1 MAKQFSAQIVTRW
14 ARTRVFDYLADF
26 GNLVEWHPA
35 VHECKLESSEPRLRN
50 ARYSARASIAG
61 RTIPARIVTRE
72 LERPTLIVAVAENA
86 GARTE
91 DRFELEPAGEGRTAL
106 TYSSRME
113 LKLPLRV
120 IGPLMVPGLTQTW
133 AEAVEQLE
141 QVLQAER
148 VISASDASG

>member
-26 GNLVEWHPA
+26 RNLVEWHPA
-35 VHECKLESSEPRLRN
+35 VHECELESSEPRIRN
-50 ARYSARASIAG
+50 ARYRAKASIAG
-61 RTIPARIVTRE
+61 RRIPARIVTRE
-72 LERPTLIVAVAENA
+72 LERPTLILAVAENA

-91 DRFELEPAGEGRTAL
+91 DRFDLESAGEGLTAL
-106 TYSSRME
+106 TYRSQME

-133 AEAVEQLE
+133 TDSVKQLE

-148 VISASDASG
+148 VTSAADART